1 MKENMFRTLFAA
13 ALGALAA
20 YAGVLLAPLCV
31 LAVVM
36 VLDYAT
42 GIAAAWSCKLLSS
55 RVGVKGIVKK
65 VAYLAL
71 VAVGMVVDYLI
82 SSALLRV
89 GVDIQINYCFGMMI
103 SAQGD
108 RTPQRRGRP
117 PHKITEK
124 SASAEEALFDF
135 EGKLSAAPINSK
147 EEPPGCRGTR

>member
-1 MKENMFRTLFAA
+1 MKENMFRALFAA
-13 ALGALAA
+13 AIGTLAA
-20 YAGVLLAPLCV
+20 YAGILLVPLCV
-31 LAVVM
+31 PAAVM
-36 VLDYAT
+36 IIDYAT

-103 SAQGD
+103 SVWL
-108 RTPQRRGRP
+108 
-117 PHKITEK
+117 IINELL
-124 SASAEEALFDF
+124 SILENL
-135 EGKLSAAPINSK
+135 GKLGIPLPDFLLRAIERLRDGVDRRTK
-147 EEPPGCRGTR
+147 

>member
-1 MKENMFRTLFAA
+1 MMKENMFRTLFAA

-103 SAQGD
+103 SVW
-108 RTPQRRGRP
+108 P
-117 PHKITEK
+117 IINELL
-124 SASAEEALFDF
+124 SILENL
-135 EGKLSAAPINSK
+135 GKLGIPLPDFLLKAIERLRDGVDRRTK
-147 EEPPGCRGTR
+147 

>member
-1 MKENMFRTLFAA
+1 MMKENMFRTLFAA

-103 SAQGD
+103 SVWL
-108 RTPQRRGRP
+108 
-117 PHKITEK
+117 IINELL
-124 SASAEEALFDF
+124 SILENL
-135 EGKLSAAPINSK
+135 GKLGIPLPDFLLKAIERLRDGVDRRTK
-147 EEPPGCRGTR
+147 

>member
-1 MKENMFRTLFAA
+1 MKENMFRALFAA
-13 ALGALAA
+13 AIGALAA
-20 YAGVLLAPLCV
+20 YAGILLVPLCV
-31 LAVVM
+31 LAAVM
-36 VLDYAT
+36 IIDYAT

-103 SAQGD
+103 SVWL
-108 RTPQRRGRP
+108 
-117 PHKITEK
+117 IINELL
-124 SASAEEALFDF
+124 SILENL
-135 EGKLSAAPINSK
+135 GKLGIPLPDFLLKAIERLRDGVDRRTK
-147 EEPPGCRGTR
+147 

>member
-1 MKENMFRTLFAA
+1 MMKENMFRTLFAA

-89 GVDIQINYCFGMMI
+89 GVDIQINYCLGMMI
-103 SAQGD
+103 SVWL
-108 RTPQRRGRP
+108 
-117 PHKITEK
+117 IINELL
-124 SASAEEALFDF
+124 SILENL
-135 EGKLSAAPINSK
+135 GKLGIPLPDFLLKAIERLRDGVDRRTK
-147 EEPPGCRGTR
+147 

>member
-1 MKENMFRTLFAA
+1 MMKENMFRTLFAA

-89 GVDIQINYCFGMMI
+89 GVDIQINYCGGMMI
-103 SAQGD
+103 SVWL
-108 RTPQRRGRP
+108 
-117 PHKITEK
+117 IINELL
-124 SASAEEALFDF
+124 SILENL
-135 EGKLSAAPINSK
+135 GKLGIPLPDFLLKAIERLRDGVDRRTK
-147 EEPPGCRGTR
+147 

>member
-103 SAQGD
+103 SVWL
-108 RTPQRRGRP
+108 
-117 PHKITEK
+117 IINELL
-124 SASAEEALFDF
+124 SILENL
-135 EGKLSAAPINSK
+135 GKLGIPLPDFLLRAIERLRDGVDRRTK
-147 EEPPGCRGTR
+147 

>member
-1 MKENMFRTLFAA
+1 MKENMFRALFAA
-13 ALGALAA
+13 AIGALAA
-20 YAGVLLAPLCV
+20 YAGILLVPLCV
-31 LAVVM
+31 LAAVM
-36 VLDYAT
+36 IIDYAT

-103 SAQGD
+103 SVWLIINELLSILENLGRLGIPLPDFLVRAVERLRDGVD
-108 RTPQRRGRP
+108 RRT
-117 PHKITEK
+117 K
-124 SASAEEALFDF
+124 
-135 EGKLSAAPINSK
+135 
-147 EEPPGCRGTR
+147 

>member
-89 GVDIQINYCFGMMI
+89 GVDIQINYCFGVMI
-103 SAQGD
+103 SVWL
-108 RTPQRRGRP
+108 
-117 PHKITEK
+117 IINELL
-124 SASAEEALFDF
+124 SILENL
-135 EGKLSAAPINSK
+135 GKLGIPLPDFLLKAIERLRDGVDRRTK
-147 EEPPGCRGTR
+147 

>member
-65 VAYLAL
+65 VADLAL

-103 SAQGD
+103 SVWL
-108 RTPQRRGRP
+108 
-117 PHKITEK
+117 IINELL
-124 SASAEEALFDF
+124 SILENL
-135 EGKLSAAPINSK
+135 GKLGIPL
-147 EEPPGCRGTR
+147 PDFLLFFYCL

>member
-1 MKENMFRTLFAA
+1 MMKENMFRTLFAA

-89 GVDIQINYCFGMMI
+89 GVDIQINYYFGMMI
-103 SAQGD
+103 SVWL
-108 RTPQRRGRP
+108 
-117 PHKITEK
+117 IINELL
-124 SASAEEALFDF
+124 SILENL
-135 EGKLSAAPINSK
+135 GKLGIPLPDFLLKAIERLRDGVDRRTK
-147 EEPPGCRGTR
+147 

>member
-1 MKENMFRTLFAA
+1 MMKENMFRTLFAA

-103 SAQGD
+103 SVWLIINELLSI
-108 RTPQRRGRP
+108 R
-117 PHKITEK
+117 EN
-124 SASAEEALFDF
+124 L
-135 EGKLSAAPINSK
+135 GKLGIPLPDFLLKAIERLRDGVDRRTK
-147 EEPPGCRGTR
+147 

>member
-103 SAQGD
+103 SVWLIINELLSILENLGKLGIPLPDFLLKAIERLRDGGD
-108 RTPQRRGRP
+108 RRT
-117 PHKITEK
+117 K
-124 SASAEEALFDF
+124 
-135 EGKLSAAPINSK
+135 
-147 EEPPGCRGTR
+147 

>member
-1 MKENMFRTLFAA
+1 MMKENMFRTLFAA

-103 SAQGD
+103 SVWL
-108 RTPQRRGRP
+108 
-117 PHKITEK
+117 IINELL
-124 SASAEEALFDF
+124 SILENL
-135 EGKLSAAPINSK
+135 GKLGIPLPNFLLKAIERLRDGVDRRTK
-147 EEPPGCRGTR
+147 

>member
-1 MKENMFRTLFAA
+1 MMKENMFRTLFAA

-103 SAQGD
+103 SVWL
-108 RTPQRRGRP
+108 
-117 PHKITEK
+117 IINELL
-124 SASAEEALFDF
+124 SILENL
-135 EGKLSAAPINSK
+135 GKLGIPLPDFLLRAIERLRDGVDRRTK
-147 EEPPGCRGTR
+147 

>member
-31 LAVVM
+31 LGVVM

-103 SAQGD
+103 SVWL
-108 RTPQRRGRP
+108 
-117 PHKITEK
+117 IINELL
-124 SASAEEALFDF
+124 SILENL
-135 EGKLSAAPINSK
+135 GKLGIPLPDFLLKAIERLRDGVDRRTK
-147 EEPPGCRGTR
+147 

>member
-1 MKENMFRTLFAA
+1 MKENMFRALFAA

-20 YAGVLLAPLCV
+20 YAGILLVPLCV
-31 LAVVM
+31 LAAVM
-36 VLDYAT
+36 IIDYAT

-89 GVDIQINYCFGMMI
+89 GVDIQINYCFGMLI
-103 SAQGD
+103 SVWLIIHELLAIRENLGKRGIPRPDFLLKAIERLRDGVD
-108 RTPQRRGRP
+108 RRT
-117 PHKITEK
+117 K
-124 SASAEEALFDF
+124 
-135 EGKLSAAPINSK
+135 
-147 EEPPGCRGTR
+147 